1 MNTKPSAFLFAAVSL
16 PKQINRCAKN
26 IVFNFVLEAGAR
38 TCRTNQFF
46 ICARCSYDE
55 RSEGNA
61 FTHRLFFQDAF
72 LWQQSVSGLSGVDHD
87 LICLLAPSL
96 FKYHVSKFF
105 EIQFPAVE
113 NKSSPLV
120 LRMISYAKK
129 KRKKKVTSSFS
140 TRMSRKIEFRNT
152 RALFVSFASVLF

>member
-1 MNTKPSAFLFAAVSL
+1 M
-16 PKQINRCAKN
+16 
-26 IVFNFVLEAGAR
+26 
-38 TCRTNQFF
+38 
-46 ICARCSYDE
+46 
-55 RSEGNA
+55 
-61 FTHRLFFQDAF
+61 
-72 LWQQSVSGLSGVDHD
+72 SGLSGVDHD

-129 KRKKKVTSSFS
+129 KKKKSHFKFFYEDEPEDRVQ
-140 TRMSRKIEFRNT
+140 KYT
-152 RALFVSFASVLF
+152 RAFRLICFGVVLTKVTVVLISRLIFNPSSLSS